1 MVSSSAS
8 AVSLEVLALEGAR
21 VKEITA
27 FAAPRL
33 FARFGLPDKL
43 PRAASPR

>member
-1 MVSSSAS
+1 
-8 AVSLEVLALEGAR
+8 